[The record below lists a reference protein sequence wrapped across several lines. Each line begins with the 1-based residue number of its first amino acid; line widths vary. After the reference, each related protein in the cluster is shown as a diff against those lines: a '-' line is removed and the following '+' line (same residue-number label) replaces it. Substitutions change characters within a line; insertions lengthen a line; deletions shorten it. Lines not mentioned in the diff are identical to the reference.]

1 MSTAAKCGQVT
12 PTELSRL
19 FGVTRPYIYEL
30 VGKGLPREGRHFDV
44 AECVQWY
51 LGELK
56 GTGEQEPEDL
66 TEARRRL
73 YVAQTEKTRLE
84 NDRLR
89 GSSID
94 IEEALALFY
103 SLASIVATQHD
114 AVGPRIAGLVIGET
128 DVKAVQTLLFDE
140 HRAIRES
147 IADAIMGLPRPGGSD
162 SPPPAQKNRRPVGRR
177 KQNTPA

>member
-1 MSTAAKCGQVT
+1 MTTASKCAQVT
-12 PTELSRL
+12 PTELARL
-19 FGVTRPYIYEL
+19 FGVTRPYVYEL
-30 VGKGLPREGRHFDV
+30 VAKGLPRSGRYFDA

-51 LGELK
+51 LGELR

-114 AVGPRIAGLVIGET
+114 AVGPRIAGLVLGLD

-147 IADAIMGLPRPGGSD
+147 IADAIMGLPRPGSGN
-162 SPPPAQKNRRPVGRR
+162 SPAAAKKNRRRVGRR
-177 KQNTPA
+177 SQNTPA